1 MSTSPDLSGTP
12 QDGRANLDDW
22 RGVGDMVAILTTQV
36 SAPIEGMH
44 RAITDRWFRLAGPA
58 VEPARR
64 VVDGLIALTYQTVRL
79 SGSAV
84 GATIS
89 IGSDVASRRVSLRP
103 VWETRRGRYVQS
115 VLNGV
120 WGDRLEAEKS
130 SMRIQL
136 GLRDP
141 DGSTISPSPTSL
153 CRAIPNP
160 STRVVVLLHGFG
172 ETERCW
178 GSGQSSLAEGLE
190 ADGFSVL
197 RPRYNTGRPVTDSGS
212 ELADLL
218 EAVTRSWPVPVEEI
232 ALIGHS
238 MGGLVA
244 QNALVAARSAGHRW
258 ARLATHLVAIGTPH
272 LGSPVEKG
280 VAMTS
285 RALGLFKETRP
296 LATFLEGRSAGIKNL
311 GYGADHRPDRVRHHA
326 VAGVVTTD
334 PGHPL
339 GVLVGDLVVRVSSAL
354 GQSRGDRAGSSDVL
368 VVGGRHHADL
378 LDDPEVVAHTRRWLA
393 PTPRQ
398 RRTPSTEHSPPS
410 PDPWSTID
418 PTGSPL

>member
-1 MSTSPDLSGTP
+1 MSASPDLSGIP
-12 QDGRANLDDW
+12 QDGQANLDDW
-22 RGVGDMVAILTTQV
+22 RGVGDMIGMITTQV

-44 RAITDRWFRLAGPA
+44 RAINDRWFHLAGPT
-58 VEPARR
+58 VEPTRR

-84 GATIS
+84 GVTIS
-89 IGSDVASRRVSLRP
+89 IASDVASRRVRLRP
-103 VWETRRGRYVQS
+103 IWETRRGRYVQS
-115 VLNGV
+115 LLNGV

-136 GLRDP
+136 GLRDL

-153 CRAIPNP
+153 ARAYPKP
-160 STRVVVLLHGFG
+160 STRLVVLLHGFG

-178 GSGQSSLAEGLE
+178 RSDHSSLTVGLE

-218 EAVTRSWPVPVEEI
+218 EAASRSWPVPVEEI

-244 QNALVAARSAGHRW
+244 QNALMAARSAGHRW
-258 ARLATHLVAIGTPH
+258 ADLTMHLVALGTPH

-285 RALGLFKETRP
+285 RVFGLFNETRP

-311 GYGADHRPDRVRHHA
+311 CHGADDRPDRVRYHA
-326 VAGVVTTD
+326 VAGVVTTN

-339 GVLVGDLVVRVSSAL
+339 GILVGDLVVRVSSAL
-354 GQSRGDRAGSSDVL
+354 GQSHGDRGGSSDVL

-378 LDDPEVVAHTRRWLA
+378 VDDPEVVAQTRRWLA
-393 PTPRQ
+393 PTARQ
-398 RRTPSTEHSPPS
+398 RRTLDSVPP
-410 PDPWSTID
+410 TQV
-418 PTGSPL
+418 

>member
-1 MSTSPDLSGTP
+1 VSASPDLSGNP

-22 RGVGDMVAILTTQV
+22 RGVGDMIAIITTQV
-36 SAPIEGMH
+36 SAPVEGMH
-44 RAITDRWFRLAGPA
+44 RAITDRWFRLAGPT

-89 IGSDVASRRVSLRP
+89 IASDVASRRVSLRP

-115 VLNGV
+115 VFNGV
-120 WGDRLEAEKS
+120 WGDQLEAEKS

-136 GLRDP
+136 GLRDLN
-141 DGSTISPSPTSL
+141 GSTISPSRNSL
-153 CRAIPNP
+153 GRAFPNP
-160 STRVVVLLHGFG
+160 STRLVVLLHGFG

-178 GSGQSSLAEGLE
+178 RSGHSSLAVGLE
-190 ADGFSVL
+190 SDGFSVL
-197 RPRYNTGRPVTDSGS
+197 RPRYNTGRPVTESGS

-218 EAVTRSWPVPVEEI
+218 EAVSRSWPVPVEEI

-244 QNALVAARSAGHRW
+244 QNALLAARSAGHRW
-258 ARLATHLVAIGTPH
+258 ANLATHLVAVGTPH

-280 VAMTS
+280 VAMMS
-285 RALGLFKETRP
+285 RFLGLFKETRP

-311 GYGADHRPDRVRHHA
+311 CHGADDRPDRVRYHA
-326 VAGVVTTD
+326 VAGVVTTE

-339 GVLVGDLVVRVSSAL
+339 GALVGDLVVRVSSAL

-368 VVGGRHHADL
+368 VVGGRHHGDL
-378 LDDPEVVAHTRRWLA
+378 VDDPEVVAHTRRWLA

-398 RRTPSTEHSPPS
+398 RAQRPIPQQRLRRGLPEP
-410 PDPWSTID
+410 
-418 PTGSPL
+418 